1 MQQRGPDRSIPL
13 VLIGL
18 GNPGPEYQGTRHNV
32 GFEVADRVVE
42 RLRRPVEGTA
52 TGASLTSGSW
62 KWRKVHV
69 LKPTRFM
76 NLSGEPVR
84 LFLEHHQLTVPQ
96 CLVVVDD
103 LDLPPGTIRIRGHG
117 SSGGQKGLEDIIAA
131 LGTEKV
137 ARCRIGIGR
146 PEAGQD
152 VSEHVLERPEGPQKH
167 DLERSLARATESVL
181 CWLVEGVMNAARRY
195 NGPLPEPEIEIP
207 EGLNDVGLADTGIE
221 P

>member
-103 LDLPPGTIRIRGHG
+103 LDLPLGAVRMRTGGGTGGHRGLD
-117 SSGGQKGLEDIIAA
+117 SIQGL
-131 LGTEKV
+131 LGKDDFP
-137 ARCRIGIGR
+137 RLRLGIGR
-146 PEAGQD
+146 PEPNRD
-152 VSEHVLERPEGPQKH
+152 VSGFVLGKFADSETGLLEKVLETAADQLACWVLQGIGQAMNEYNGDYAPTEKKTDDEIRRDDHPEGN
-167 DLERSLARATESVL
+167 RT
-181 CWLVEGVMNAARRY
+181 
-195 NGPLPEPEIEIP
+195 
-207 EGLNDVGLADTGIE
+207 
-221 P
+221 